1 MILST
6 VCYIEQDG
14 KYLMLHRTK
23 KKKDV
28 NHEKWIGVGGK
39 LEAQESPEECVVREV
54 WEETGLTLQ
63 EYQLRGIVT
72 YVSAEWETEYMYVFI
87 ASKVTGKMR
96 ENCNEGDLQWVE
108 KDKMMELNLWEGD
121 KLFLAKMAEGVPF
134 FSAKFVYD
142 NNDLVEYKIK
152 EY

>member
-1 MILST
+1 
-6 VCYIEQDG
+6 
-14 KYLMLHRTK
+14 
-23 KKKDV
+23 
-28 NHEKWIGVGGK
+28 
-39 LEAQESPEECVVREV
+39 
-54 WEETGLTLQ
+54 
-63 EYQLRGIVT
+63 
-72 YVSAEWETEYMYVFI
+72 MYVFI

-108 KDKMMELNLWEGD
+108 KDKIMELNLREGD

-134 FSAKFVYD
+134 CSAKFVYD